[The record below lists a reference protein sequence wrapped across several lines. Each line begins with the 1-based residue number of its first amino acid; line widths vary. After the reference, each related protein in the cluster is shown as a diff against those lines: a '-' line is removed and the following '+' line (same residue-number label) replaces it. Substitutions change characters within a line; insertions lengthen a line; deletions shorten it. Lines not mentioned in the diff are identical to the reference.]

1 MAQVGRGEAMRIAS
15 AVAVVMA
22 LAASLVL
29 VGDLHPDSKAVE
41 LLSSHHRERNGNHDG
56 HRVHKSK
63 VIEAD
68 EKRMNELS
76 QLVDAADQQAKKA
89 SELRNQEADKLEVAP
104 DSKVDAEEMLSH
116 EAREKGENL
125 DKQLSTIRE
134 DIKDLSKKLRRANH
148 KARESGRL
156 LHKVDGQERDAMIAL
171 HDKEMKVSISSSFTR
186 IFFFLLPRWCE
197 SLTSKTF
204 SHTITNI
211 RHLHTTLCTQVLE
224 ARHDVQNAAKAGDV
238 DSLREAQ
245 QKLANRKDIAMGARA
260 EYDHMQ
266 KSEEQVKARTRLLEK
281 RAKVCDDVFD
291 TMRFLNFH
299 GSAHV

>member
-1 MAQVGRGEAMRIAS
+1 MAQGGRGEAMRIAS

-41 LLSSHHRERNGNHDG
+41 LLSSHHRNGNHEV
-56 HRVHKSK
+56 HRAHKSK

-68 EKRMNELS
+68 EKRMKELS
-76 QLVDAADQQAKKA
+76 QLVDAADQQARKA
-89 SELRNQEADKLEVAP
+89 SELRNQEADKLQVAP

-116 EAREKGENL
+116 EARDKGEKL

-171 HDKEMKVSISSSFTR
+171 HDKEMKVSICSFTHD
-186 IFFFLLPRWCE
+186 FFFCLVCESSQRFWSDCESWTLTLPLHRFLKHATTCRTQPRRGMLPRSVKLSKSLPIARILQWVPELSTIRCKR
-197 SLTSKTF
+197 LTSK
-204 SHTITNI
+204 
-211 RHLHTTLCTQVLE
+211 
-224 ARHDVQNAAKAGDV
+224 
-238 DSLREAQ
+238 
-245 QKLANRKDIAMGARA
+245 
-260 EYDHMQ
+260 
-266 KSEEQVKARTRLLEK
+266 
-281 RAKVCDDVFD
+281 
-291 TMRFLNFH
+291 
-299 GSAHV
+299 